1 MDGTELVAWIG
12 WASTAGAWA
21 YRWYATRPKPVVL
34 PFPTTAGRHRLDTW
48 TAIKMDGRLIQHGR
62 GKVPS
67 RINRGGLVY
76 HFVSVH
82 PSDPTVALYQAE
94 S

>member
-1 MDGTELVAWIG
+1 
-12 WASTAGAWA
+12 
-21 YRWYATRPKPVVL
+21 
-34 PFPTTAGRHRLDTW
+34 
-48 TAIKMDGRLIQHGR
+48 MDGRLIQHGR